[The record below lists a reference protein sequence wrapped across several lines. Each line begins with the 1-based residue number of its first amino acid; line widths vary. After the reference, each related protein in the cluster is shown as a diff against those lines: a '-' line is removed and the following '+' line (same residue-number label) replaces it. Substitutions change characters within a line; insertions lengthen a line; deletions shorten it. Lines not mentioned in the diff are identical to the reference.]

1 MRCLYLKKIL
11 TEDENSQ
18 IFKFFH
24 LQLNQ
29 PVKGDWVSTCLEDLR
44 KLRISESLQDIKTMS
59 ENNFKKLIK
68 TRIKE
73 IAFEYLLQKRGSKG
87 QGIKYSSLE
96 MSEYLLPHNVKMD
109 IDEKRRIFSLKNGML
124 PIPHNFGKS
133 NEKCI
138 CGMDIENMP
147 HKYSCENLNER
158 KPVLPFQ
165 KS

>member
-1 MRCLYLKKIL
+1 MNVILRGSILYAGECYYNVTESQLRTIERIEERYLRKLFKTRRGCPLVQIYLEAGQWPARFELQKMRCLYLKKIL

-68 TRIKE
+68 TRIK
-73 IAFEYLLQKRGSKG
+73 
-87 QGIKYSSLE
+87 
-96 MSEYLLPHNVKMD
+96 
-109 IDEKRRIFSLKNGML
+109 
-124 PIPHNFGKS
+124 
-133 NEKCI
+133 
-138 CGMDIENMP
+138 
-147 HKYSCENLNER
+147 
-158 KPVLPFQ
+158 
-165 KS
+165 